1 MVRMYKISYVVD
13 GKVVYS
19 DKVELGPTEVSVLE
33 NELGLIVEI
42 IQAEGQ
48 KALLFAWRVDVRFL
62 HVSAPS
68 FYYTMAAALLSG
80 KKCKKFAQIFI
91 PKFVHF
97 VH

>member
-42 IQAEGQ
+42 I
-48 KALLFAWRVDVRFL
+48 
-62 HVSAPS
+62 
-68 FYYTMAAALLSG
+68 
-80 KKCKKFAQIFI
+80 
-91 PKFVHF
+91 
-97 VH
+97 